1 MLLNIAEKL
10 EQFKRWTFDNGV
22 IYVTGRDVYA
32 MILGAVL
39 SLIVCLIIFSFIE
52 KEGDEE

>member
-10 EQFKRWTFDNGV
+10 EQFKGWTFDNGV

-32 MILGAVL
+32 LIIGALISFCVCAFIY
-39 SLIVCLIIFSFIE
+39 SLIV
-52 KEGDEE
+52 KEGD

>member
-10 EQFKRWTFDNGV
+10 EQFKGWTFDNGV

-39 SLIVCLIIFSFIE
+39 SIIVCLIIFSFIA
-52 KEGDEE
+52 KEDE